1 MSSQTKIIKDI
12 LFSYETILENKKF
25 ITESIEYVKLED
37 TNYSNVNHDNDGTQN
52 DSVNKSLLDDIQSA
66 AKSVGITATITTAK
80 TGHNTRTTTGNIST
94 HTTGNG
100 VDIAKLNGIGSNGA
114 TNGTTGIAKFRELGN
129 KLKDALVSMGY
140 TWNKEV
146 NQPKAVLWQ
155 TNTGGNHFNHLHVSN
170 RTGETSGKPTSSTS
184 NTNTTSGKPTSST
197 SNTNTTSNTTSD
209 EEQGKTGEFARQ
221 IGKSLLNAIG
231 INESKFYFSLG
242 KNQTLKGGEIILPK
256 DSNSTVKSP
265 VDGVISYTSQRG
277 NCNNPL
283 RLKVILDNETLYLS
297 YCGLEST
304 GLRIGDRVSRGD
316 ILGKS
321 GSDVRVTL
329 TTLKGDRQYID
340 TNKETND
347 KTITKPYYD
356 DSTNEYSKLL
366 RKGYHDLKKNLFK
379 DTNKEKNDKKI
390 TKPYSDDST
399 NEYSKL
405 LRKGYH
411 DLKNNLFK
419 INSPKKLEENID
431 RIKGLLK

>member
-52 DSVNKSLLDDIQSA
+52 DSVNKALLDDIESA

-80 TGHNTRTTTGNIST
+80 TGHKRTTTTGNIST

-209 EEQGKTGEFARQ
+209 EEQGKTGEFARK
-221 IGKSLLNAIG
+221 IGKSLLPLIG

-242 KNQTLKGGEIILPK
+242 KNQTLSGGEIILPK

-265 VDGVISYTSQRG
+265 VDGVISHISHRG
-277 NCNNPL
+277 NCNDPL
-283 RLKVILDNETLYLS
+283 TIKIRIDDETLLLS

-304 GLRIGDRVSRGD
+304 GFRSGDKVNKGD
-316 ILGKS
+316 VLGKS
-321 GSDVRVTL
+321 DTDVRVTL

-347 KTITKPYYD
+347 NTIAKPYYD

-379 DTNKEKNDKKI
+379 REPKNKVQ
-390 TKPYSDDST
+390 
-399 NEYSKL
+399 
-405 LRKGYH
+405 
-411 DLKNNLFK
+411 
-419 INSPKKLEENID
+419 ENID